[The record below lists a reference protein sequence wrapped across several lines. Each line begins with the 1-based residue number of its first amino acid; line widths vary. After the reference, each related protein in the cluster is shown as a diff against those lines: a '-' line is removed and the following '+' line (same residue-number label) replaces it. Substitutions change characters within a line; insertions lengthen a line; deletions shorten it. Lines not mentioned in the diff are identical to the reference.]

1 MTVHVIIPVYN
12 RLEMTKS
19 IVACLRA
26 QKVREPLHIIVVND
40 GSSDGSA
47 EWLAKQDD
55 IEILGGDGSLFWG
68 GAVDLALR
76 HLALKAA
83 AQDWVLLLNNDTTVS
98 PDFVQCLLDAAQ
110 AHAPAAIGSV
120 IRDQSD
126 SATLLSIGPRVDAWR
141 ISVSDLLIE
150 KQASLIS
157 ESVVEVDALSGRG
170 VLFPLASLMAAGGMR
185 PRILP
190 HYLADYELSVRVR
203 KCGWRLLV
211 AANAA
216 VYSTTDYGNLK
227 PMPSLWATMFSIRSP
242 KYLPSLVAFWWGVST
257 WGQRLTMPFRL
268 PLKFLFPRLRKNL
281 LFLFP
286 RLRKN
291 MI

>member
-1 MTVHVIIPVYN
+1 
-12 RLEMTKS
+12 
-19 IVACLRA
+19 
-26 QKVREPLHIIVVND
+26 
-40 GSSDGSA
+40 
-47 EWLAKQDD
+47 
-55 IEILGGDGSLFWG
+55 
-68 GAVDLALR
+68 
-76 HLALKAA
+76 
-83 AQDWVLLLNNDTTVS
+83 
-98 PDFVQCLLDAAQ
+98 
-110 AHAPAAIGSV
+110 V

>member
-26 QKVREPLHIIVVND
+26 QKVREPLHILVVND

-47 EWLAKQDD
+47 EWLAIQED

-120 IRDQSD
+120 IRDQANNTS
-126 SATLLSIGPRVDAWR
+126 LLSIGARVDAWR
-141 ISVSDLLIE
+141 IIVSDLLVE
-150 KQASLIS
+150 KGAFLGS
-157 ESVVEVDALSGRG
+157 ESVIEVDALSGRG
-170 VLFPLASLMAAGGMR
+170 VLFPLASLIAAGGMR

-203 KCGWRLLV
+203 KCGWRLMV
-211 AANAA
+211 ATRAA
-216 VYSTTDYGNLK
+216 VYSTNDYGNLK
-227 PMPSLWATMFSIRSP
+227 RMPSWWTTMFSIRSP
-242 KYLPSLVAFWWGVST
+242 KYLPALVAFWWGVST
-257 WGQRLTMPFRL
+257 WYQRLTLPLRL
-268 PLKFLFPRLRKNL
+268 PL